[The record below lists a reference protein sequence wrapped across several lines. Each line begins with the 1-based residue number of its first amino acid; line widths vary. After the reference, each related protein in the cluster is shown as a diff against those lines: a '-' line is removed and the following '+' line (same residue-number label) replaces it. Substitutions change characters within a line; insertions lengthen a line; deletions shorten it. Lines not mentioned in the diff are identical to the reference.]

1 MKKNLLLVGVVST
14 LFLTGCGASNTSSDT
29 KKESTTNS
37 SEVLEETAE
46 KDANTVLAYVYDGK
60 SNGVDKV
67 TNQTKDEL
75 DQHIINKLKDKQL
88 ENYNP
93 DNKLDD
99 YYLIV
104 DGSEYYATEILND
117 YAKAYLKATQK
128 LGDYKI
134 KDIKIKG
141 NEAQVTAEITPFA
154 GLSEANP
161 IGTMRTEL
169 FGGIDEEEF
178 IRKSQNKDIKA
189 IKNLIT
195 LKLYSMYYGDA
206 AYVPEKSK
214 EKKEITFTMEKKGDS
229 YMVGNDV
236 IDQLVKDSRDSTYA
250 DESSSEDSST
260 EESEGTSI

>member
-1 MKKNLLLVGVVST
+1 MKKRLLVVGLLST
-14 LFLTGCGASNTSSDT
+14 LLLTGCGASNSGKTE
-29 KKESTTNS
+29 KKTQNS
-37 SEVLEETAE
+37 EEVQKETAE
-46 KDANTVLAYVYDGK
+46 KDADAVLSYVYKGK
-60 SNGVDKV
+60 SNGIDKV

-104 DGSEYYATEILND
+104 DGSEYYASEILND
-117 YAKAYLKATQK
+117 YAKAYLKATQS

-134 KDIKIKG
+134 KEVKVKG

-161 IGTMRTEL
+161 IGTLRTEL
-169 FGGIDEEEF
+169 FGGVDEEEF

-214 EKKEITFTMEKKGDS
+214 EKKEITFTMDKKGDN

-250 DESSSEDSST
+250 DESSSGNNAPTTDSD
-260 EESEGTSI
+260 EGSSL